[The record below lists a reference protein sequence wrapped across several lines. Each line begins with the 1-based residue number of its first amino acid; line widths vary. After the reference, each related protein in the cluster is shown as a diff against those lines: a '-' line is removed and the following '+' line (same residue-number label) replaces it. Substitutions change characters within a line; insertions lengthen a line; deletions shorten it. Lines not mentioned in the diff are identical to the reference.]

1 MRKYNSW
8 NKAKSAKVGV
18 NFNWVGKNGENSFK
32 NSRVYKNFIDCV
44 LEVFGHCIIIVRLF
58 CGVEQSGSSSGS

>member
-1 MRKYNSW
+1 MTSNWRNEARSV
-8 NKAKSAKVGV
+8 AVGV
-18 NFNWVGKNGENSFK
+18 NFDGLDENRDNYLKNNEG
-32 NSRVYKNFIDCV
+32 YKNFIDCV

>member
-1 MRKYNSW
+1 M
-8 NKAKSAKVGV
+8 GV
-18 NFNWVGKNGENSFK
+18 NFDGLGENRDSYLK
-32 NSRVYKNFIDCV
+32 NNEVYKNFIDCV

>member
-1 MRKYNSW
+1 M
-8 NKAKSAKVGV
+8 VV
-18 NFNWVGKNGENSFK
+18 NFNGVGKNRENKVK
-32 NSRVYKNFIDCV
+32 NSRFYENFIVCV